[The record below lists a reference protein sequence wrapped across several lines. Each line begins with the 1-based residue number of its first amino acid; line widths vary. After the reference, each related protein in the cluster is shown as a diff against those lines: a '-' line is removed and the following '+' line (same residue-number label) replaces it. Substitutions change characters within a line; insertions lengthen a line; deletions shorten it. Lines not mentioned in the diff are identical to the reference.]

1 MDTTGVRYVTR
12 QKTDM
17 RGMMKKYPGVVI
29 LLFFL
34 LCQTVWA
41 GSYLDSA
48 HGDLNNGV
56 FRTAMDI
63 LGYARGNCGH
73 CHEMH
78 ASIEGSEP
86 APASGA
92 PAPFTLFSTNFDT
105 TAIPGS
111 YLESDNFCFYCHN
124 SNGSAQKVDNY
135 DYSRVFGC
143 ASGGP
148 TSIFSAFN
156 QTSYHN
162 LEDILN
168 FADDKF
174 SSWFKEYSNPC
185 NACHNPHLAKRNCS
199 NPDNP
204 LLSSM
209 SKPSDH
215 FSLWGT
221 TELMSA
227 YSYEAPYCSGPANRE
242 PGGTAVYDGSKTPDY
257 VGFCTDCHNTS
268 NTIHSATLFGNLEK
282 INWTFSGDK
291 HGQQARDSSNSTD
304 VDFVEPYLAASA
316 TNSNFVL
323 SCLDCHEPHGSQN
336 IMLIRRRVNG
346 GNLGGAVSSSSNT
359 LGYLCT
365 RCHKDDADAGTGLLN
380 EWEFVHHN
388 SGDAPYPNPNHCGHC
403 HSMGGMD
410 GMDGEGM
417 ENPPPIPCLN
427 CHFHNGDDDWLIS
440 KGQSPTGRI
449 TF

>member
-1 MDTTGVRYVTR
+1 
-12 QKTDM
+12 
-17 RGMMKKYPGVVI
+17 MKKYPVVVI

-48 HGDLNNGV
+48 HGDLDNGV
-56 FRTAMDI
+56 FRTAMDT

-78 ASIEGSEP
+78 ASIKGSEP
-86 APASGA
+86 APKSGA
-92 PAPFTLFSTNFDT
+92 PAPFTLFATNFDT

-111 YLESDNFCFYCHN
+111 YLEADNFCFYCHN
-124 SNGSAQKVDNY
+124 SSGSAQKVDNY
-135 DYSRVFGC
+135 DYSEAFGC

-162 LEDILN
+162 LEDIWSFAEGN
-168 FADDKF
+168 F
-174 SSWFKEYSNPC
+174 SWFKEYSNPC
-185 NACHNPHLAKRNCS
+185 NACHNPHLAKRNWTD
-199 NPDNP
+199 PDNP
-204 LLSSM
+204 LLSAI

-221 TELMSA
+221 TDLMSA
-227 YSYEAPYCSGPANRE
+227 YSYEAPYCSGMANRE
-242 PGGTAVYDGSKTPDY
+242 PDGTGTHNGSTTPDY

-268 NTIHSATLFGNLEK
+268 NTISSTPLSRNLKK
-282 INWTFSGDK
+282 IDWSSFGDK
-291 HGQQARDSSNSTD
+291 HGQRDRDSSNST
-304 VDFVEPYLAASA
+304 FVNFEEPYLTASA

-336 IMLIRRRVNG
+336 IVLIRRRVNG
-346 GNLGGAVSSSSNT
+346 GNLYATVSSSSNT

-365 RCHKDDADAGTGLLN
+365 RCHKDDADAGTGPFN
-380 EWEFVHHN
+380 EWKFVHHN
-388 SGDAPYPNPNHCGHC
+388 SGDAPYPGPPMQCGHC
-403 HSMGGMD
+403 HGG
-410 GMDGEGM
+410 GEGGGGEGM
-417 ENPPPIPCLN
+417 EKPPIPCLN
-427 CHFHNGDDDWLIS
+427 CHFHNGNDNWLNS
-440 KGQSPTGRI
+440 VGELPTGRI

>member
-1 MDTTGVRYVTR
+1 
-12 QKTDM
+12 
-17 RGMMKKYPGVVI
+17 
-29 LLFFL
+29 
-34 LCQTVWA
+34 
-41 GSYLDSA
+41 
-48 HGDLNNGV
+48 
-56 FRTAMDI
+56 
-63 LGYARGNCGH
+63 
-73 CHEMH
+73 MH
-78 ASIEGSEP
+78 ASIEGSNG
-86 APASGA
+86 S
-92 PAPFTLFSTNFDT
+92 PAPFTLFATNFNT
-105 TAIPGS
+105 SATSGPYS
-111 YLESDNFCFYCHN
+111 QSDNFCFYCHN

-204 LLSSM
+204 LLSAI

-221 TELMSA
+221 TDLMSA

-242 PGGTAVYDGSKTPDY
+242 PDGTGTQDGSKTPDY
-257 VGFCTDCHNTS
+257 VGFCTDCHNTG
-268 NTIHSATLFGNLEK
+268 NTIYSTTLFGNLEK

-291 HGQQARDSSNSTD
+291 HGQRDRDSSNSTN

-323 SCLDCHEPHGSQN
+323 SCLDCHEPHGAPN

-346 GNLGGAVSSSSNT
+346 GNLGGEISAPSSNEWS
-359 LGYLCT
+359 YLCT
-365 RCHKDDADAGTGLLN
+365 RCHEADTGSAIPPKWR
-380 EWEFVHHN
+380 EVHHFA
-388 SGDAPYPNPNHCGHC
+388 GDAPYPSPGSQCGQRC
-403 HSMGGMD
+403 HQKSPDCNGTECQSINCD
-410 GMDGEGM
+410 
-417 ENPPPIPCLN
+417 N
-427 CHFHNGDDDWLIS
+427 CHFHNGNDNWLNSI
-440 KGQSPTGRI
+440 GESPTGRI